1 MVRKIEAFADRVSL
15 TKRYA
20 PLLSAQQAHTRVMEQ
35 LYEFLLFALMLLL
48 PLLVTVGLGATM
60 YQKLQRKRRSG

>member
-35 LYEFLLFALMLLL
+35 LYEFLLFALMLL
-48 PLLVTVGLGATM
+48 
-60 YQKLQRKRRSG
+60 